1 MMILLFMVEH
11 SCLEN
16 GVYSFKCFLAGYQL
30 TSFFPENVYELTIY
44 KIPWNDFAFDKHRSY
59 FFHLFHWNDY

>member
-30 TSFFPENVYELTIY
+30 TSFFSENVYELTIY
-44 KIPWNDFAFDKHRSY
+44 KIPWNDFAFTKHCSY
-59 FFHLFHWNDY
+59 FFTYFTESDY